1 MDLHPEYKFSC
12 STAQQYEWVQQS
24 YPKLFKRIKEKVD
37 SGNFIPVGGTWVEMD
52 CNVPS
57 GEAFCRQFLY
67 GQRYF
72 ETNFGERHTVFWLPD
87 TFGYSAQVK
96 KSFFRNLFFIY

>member
-1 MDLHPEYKFSC
+1 MDRFN
-12 STAQQYEWVQQS
+12 
-24 YPKLFKRIKEKVD
+24 D
-37 SGNFIPVGGTWVEMD
+37 PVLLLITVEMD

-72 ETNFGERHTVFWLPD
+72 QEKFNKRSTVFWLPD
-87 TFGYSAQVK
+87 TFGYVSK
-96 KSFFRNLFFIY
+96 GCRRCIFF